1 MRECATFADIV
12 SDNNFWKGIT
22 GQRKD
27 DVDTEN
33 PDNVGLYLLQIMK
46 ASERE
51 EKYDWF
57 GKQYIAGIWQPDETA
72 QTVDRASPKK
82 STIAQAVYRQS
93 SQTARQL
100 SIPITRTVPY
110 KVSQAVTAPAKI
122 TPTQLTASFTRSQTA
137 QQTEPSLTHTH
148 MRMTQRAISPAKS
161 MGKE

>member
-72 QTVDRASPKK
+72 
-82 STIAQAVYRQS
+82 
-93 SQTARQL
+93 
-100 SIPITRTVPY
+100 
-110 KVSQAVTAPAKI
+110 
-122 TPTQLTASFTRSQTA
+122 
-137 QQTEPSLTHTH
+137 
-148 MRMTQRAISPAKS
+148 
-161 MGKE
+161 